1 MLRHDL
7 EQPNVMGVM
16 RARADIDKAT
26 QIEMSLADNR
36 GHMIKSTILTLVDV
50 SWRLAVALLISF
62 GLVFVVTRF
71 LGEDKFAWG
80 LMALAWVMAH
90 LGEFKDIAGSSTGV
104 FKGDFLKR
112 IAHYYRNVNYARF
125 WFRLAEWA
133 VAGLAAYVISQMS
146 CAVGG

>member
-1 MLRHDL
+1 MKC
-7 EQPNVMGVM
+7 QQN
-16 RARADIDKAT
+16 
-26 QIEMSLADNR
+26 
-36 GHMIKSTILTLVDV
+36 
-50 SWRLAVALLISF
+50 
-62 GLVFVVTRF
+62 LVFLVTRF
-71 LGEDKFAWG
+71 LGQDKFAWG

-104 FKGDFLKR
+104 FEGDVLKR

-125 WFRLAEWA
+125 WFRLAEWV